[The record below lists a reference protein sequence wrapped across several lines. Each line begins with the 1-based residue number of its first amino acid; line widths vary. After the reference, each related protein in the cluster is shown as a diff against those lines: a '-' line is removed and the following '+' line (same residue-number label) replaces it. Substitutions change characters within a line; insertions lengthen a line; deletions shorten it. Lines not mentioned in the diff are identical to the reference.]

1 MILEN
6 YYDNCTT
13 QNLLFMNLWLLIVI
27 FHSERSVFLKQNL
40 FKLIS
45 ELNAKGKKDDG
56 KANFCNNQSA
66 QKNENQRFLKTMV
79 SFFTDND
86 QL

>member
-1 MILEN
+1 MYHTKFALHESLIIIGFF
-6 YYDNCTT
+6 
-13 QNLLFMNLWLLIVI
+13 QNK
-27 FHSERSVFLKQNL
+27 RSFFLKQNL

-45 ELNAKGKKDDG
+45 ELTAKGKKDDG

>member
-1 MILEN
+1 MVLEN

-13 QNLLFMNLWLLIVI
+13 KFALHESLITYCN
-27 FHSERSVFLKQNL
+27 FHNKRSVFLKQNL

-45 ELNAKGKKDDG
+45 ELTAKGKKDDG

-66 QKNENQRFLKTMV
+66 QKNKNQNF
-79 SFFTDND
+79 
-86 QL
+86 